1 MLARRHSWCAK
12 LDAADTN
19 ELLVEESVL
28 GDFFGG
34 FAKVPMLNRDM
45 AWSVGAKSSSVR
57 VKGSFK
63 GAIAEVEI
71 F

>member
-1 MLARRHSWCAK
+1 LARRHSWCAK

-19 ELLVEESVL
+19 ELLVEESML

-45 AWSVGAKSSSVR
+45 AWSVGAKSSSAK
-57 VKGSFK
+57 VKGCRSVAGVGSF
-63 GAIAEVEI
+63 
-71 F
+71 